1 MNHGSIG
8 SGQEDG
14 GRVART
20 PVRRS
25 TRLFASLVAVVLIVA
40 PAGCGS
46 VVVTPSPTVTT
57 TPPPTPSATESPAPA
72 TEPPPTVQEFSDLL
86 YQEDPD
92 GRRHVTSVY
101 APVGD
106 GGPWP
111 VAVMLHGG
119 GGYPL
124 LPDAST
130 IAALGAVVF
139 APRWSDHSPWQ
150 DAAAFRADMTG
161 GLGTLACV
169 VRFARAE
176 AARYGGDPSRLS
188 LYGHSAGANNAAMIA
203 FAGPEASAGCVAEAG
218 SIVPDN
224 LVLFEGD
231 WLLQG
236 APVWSDLLREDPSVI
251 DLATPWSD
259 LASAA
264 RMPVHVIDSVDPTLS
279 APFDAEALAL
289 RDQTGEFRDELEDA
303 GALEDGILSETDID
317 RLFTARLESLGY
329 EASLHELVGSLHTF
343 ISTADRPVFEDAILG
358 R

>member
-8 SGQEDG
+8 PGPEDG

-20 PVRRS
+20 PMSRS
-25 TRLFASLVAVVLIVA
+25 TRLLVLLAAIVLIVA

-46 VVVTPSPTVTT
+46 AVVTPSPTFTT
-57 TPPPTPSATESPAPA
+57 TLAPTPPATESLAPV
-72 TEPPPTVQEFSDLL
+72 TEPPPTVRETADVL

-92 GRRHVTSVY
+92 GRRHLTSVY
-101 APVGD
+101 APLGN

-139 APRWSDHSPWQ
+139 APRWSTQVPWP
-150 DAAAFRADMTG
+150 DAAAFRAELNPN
-161 GLGTLACV
+161 LGMLACV
-169 VRFARAE
+169 VRFARTE
-176 AARYGGDPSRLS
+176 AARFGGDPSQLS
-188 LYGHSAGANNAAMIA
+188 LYGHSAGATYAAKIA
-203 FAGPEASAGCVAEAG
+203 FAEPEVSAGCVADAG
-218 SIVPDN
+218 WIVPEI

-231 WLLQG
+231 WLFLG
-236 APVWSDLLREDPSVI
+236 APELSYLLREDSSVI

-259 LASAA
+259 LESAA

-279 APFDAEALAL
+279 APYDAGTLAL
-289 RDQTGEFRDELEDA
+289 RDPTGEFLAELEEA
-303 GALEDGILSETDID
+303 GALDDGILSQADVD
-317 RLFTARLESLGY
+317 RLFSFRLESLGY
-329 EASLHELVGSLHTF
+329 TVSLHELGGSMHTY
-343 ISTADRPVFEDAILG
+343 ISAADRPVFEDAILG